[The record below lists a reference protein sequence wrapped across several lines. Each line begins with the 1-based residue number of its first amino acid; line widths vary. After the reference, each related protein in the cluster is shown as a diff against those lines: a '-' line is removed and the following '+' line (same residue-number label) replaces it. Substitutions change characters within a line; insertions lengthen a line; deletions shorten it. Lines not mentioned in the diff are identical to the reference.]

1 VKTMPSQLKGRAC
14 HLRPAGPSG
23 DPSSALTGLILD
35 SISEGVFT
43 VDGDFYITSFNAEAE
58 RIVGVRREQAIGR
71 RCFEVFRA
79 SICGSACALRQT
91 MKDGSPRRNVRIDV
105 LNARME
111 PVPIRVSTAVLRD
124 GEQLLGGVEIFRDT
138 SDVEA
143 LRKELSGSRVFADM
157 VGASRPMREL
167 FALLPDVAISDV
179 PVLIQGPSGSGKE
192 LVARAVHNLSRR
204 SEGPLVMVNC
214 AALPDTLLESE
225 LFGHLR
231 GAFTDA
237 RANREGRFQAA
248 HGGTLFLDEVGDISP
263 AFQAKLLRAIE
274 DGEITPLGSS
284 RVARVD
290 VRIIAATNKDIAK
303 MAREH
308 RFREDLLYRLRVLP
322 ISLLPLCERSEDIPP
337 LVDHLLG
344 RLRLR
349 TGKPIE
355 AVSSEAM
362 ALLRAH
368 DYPGNVRELQNILE
382 RAFVL
387 CRGEVIE
394 LEHLPAEMRTRR
406 LPSRRL
412 KPSEKRII
420 THRHLPSERTL
431 SSEAKALLLALESQ
445 QWNQT
450 RTARE
455 LGIGRSTLWR
465 RIREYGLR

>member
-1 VKTMPSQLKGRAC
+1 MSSQPKGEASPPPPDS
-14 HLRPAGPSG
+14 LSG
-23 DPSSALTGLILD
+23 DPGASLTGLILD
-35 SISEGVFT
+35 CISEGVFT
-43 VDGDFYITSFNAEAE
+43 VDGDFSITSFNAEAE

-71 RCFEVFRA
+71 RCYEVFRA

-124 GEQLLGGVEIFRDT
+124 GERLRGGVEIFRDT
-138 SDVEA
+138 SDVET
-143 LRKELSGSRVFADM
+143 LRKELSGIRVFADM
-157 VGASRPMREL
+157 VGVSRPMQEL
-167 FALLPDVAISDV
+167 FALLPDVAASDV

-192 LVARAVHNLSRR
+192 LVARAGHNLSRR
-204 SEGPLVMVNC
+204 SEGPLIMVDC

-225 LFGHLR
+225 LFGHQR

-237 RANREGRFQAA
+237 RSNREGRFQAA

-284 RVARVD
+284 RVAKVD

-308 RFREDLLYRLRVLP
+308 RFREDLFYRLRVMP
-322 ISLLPLCERSEDIPP
+322 IVLLPLCERPEDIPP

-355 AVSSEAM
+355 AVSAEAKAM
-362 ALLRAH
+362 LRTY
-368 DYPGNVRELQNILE
+368 DFPGNVREMQNILE

-387 CRGEVIE
+387 CRGEVIG
-394 LEHLPAEMRTRR
+394 LEHLPAEIQTKR

-412 KPSEKRII
+412 KPSEKRIV
-420 THRHLPSERTL
+420 THRHHPSERTL
-431 SSEAKALLLALESQ
+431 SSEAKALLSALESH

-465 RIREYGLR
+465 RIREYGLRY